1 MSRGSIGLSRPFGVL
16 VNELYPGGPA
26 ERAGLKRGDVVTQ
39 VEGREVSDSEA
50 LRFRIATQAVGG
62 TVRLTVWRDGKDRVL
77 PINLI
82 APPETPPREAT
93 PLRGNHPLA
102 GATVANLSP
111 ALADELGL
119 DIGPRGVIVLELRRG
134 SPAQVIRLLPG
145 DLLLRIN
152 DRELKSVDDVRKAT
166 TQVALPWKMVL
177 KRGDRI
183 VNFTVGG

>member
-1 MSRGSIGLSRPFGVL
+1 M
-16 VNELYPGGPA
+16 
-26 ERAGLKRGDVVTQ
+26 
-39 VEGREVSDSEA
+39 
-50 LRFRIATQAVGG
+50 
-62 TVRLTVWRDGKDRVL
+62 
-77 PINLI
+77 PISLI

-119 DIGPRGVIVLELRRG
+119 EVGPRGVIVLELRRG

-166 TQVALPWKMVL
+166 TQVALPWQVVL
-177 KRGDRI
+177 KRGDRV